1 LKNLIDNSAITR
13 LQAIVFV
20 VIITASIAVAV
31 AAYAFNIGNIRYG
44 PGPVEIELTTDK
56 PFYLQGEEVNFTI
69 TVNNPQD
76 WPVPYPN
83 VINYQIERND
93 QIVDDVTA
101 QVTLAGSP
109 TFPAHSRTL
118 YDTYVWDQKA
128 GLGNNRTQ
136 VPLGNYTL
144 NVSFGGPVDYG
155 IGGNYTFEIR
165 PNP

>member
-13 LQAIVFV
+13 LQAIVCV
-20 VIITASIAVAV
+20 VIITASIAVG
-31 AAYAFNIGNIRYG
+31 AYGFNIGNIRYG

-83 VINYQIERND
+83 VVEYRIGNQSVW
-93 QIVDDVTA
+93 QFM
-101 QVTLAGSP
+101 TLP
-109 TFPAHSRTL
+109 LLVPLFPAHSGTL
-118 YDTYVWDQKA
+118 YATCSVTPLF
-128 GLGNNRTQ
+128 GPM
-136 VPLGNYTL
+136 PLGNYTL
-144 NVSFGGPVDYG
+144 NVSFSGPVDWG
-155 IGGNYTFEIR
+155 SGGNCTFEIR